1 MRKNI
6 GIQLYMFVIIGT
18 IISDMIYYYP
28 LSESLFGND
37 GMITTENILS
47 PLFKLQGSV
56 QIYILAILIACLI
69 YIFFD
74 KVRFYS
80 LSIVYVFWFLLLER
94 NTFILDSSSEIISL
108 TLPFVIITHFFE
120 IFSYNSSITTTI
132 FRLSRLGIMVQIC
145 IVYLFSFLYKIND
158 TVWLNGTAIYYTLR
172 IDSYLMSDFNIPLTK
187 SAFFVKTSTYFTLLT
202 ELLIPL
208 LAWFKRTKTIILLF
222 GFLLHIGI
230 YLFMRIE
237 DFSWVMIASY
247 FTFYTDTEYRKL
259 FKKKLRIFYD
269 DTCSKCKRFAVFI
282 SRVDVFKNVE
292 INKLSKLNTE
302 KHSKINL
309 ETAQDKMPSINS
321 TGTVYYGFETII
333 QISKTAPLL
342 FLLYPLF
349 SVLSTVGFGD
359 KMYDRIAKNRCTDEC
374 KI

>member
-1 MRKNI
+1 
-6 GIQLYMFVIIGT
+6 MFVIIGI

-37 GMITTENILS
+37 GMITISENILS
-47 PLFKLQGSV
+47 PLFKLQGTV
-56 QIYILAILIACLI
+56 KIYILTILIGCFV

-74 KVRFYS
+74 KLRFYS
-80 LSIVYVFWFLLLER
+80 LLIVYVLWFFLLER

-108 TLPFVIITHFFE
+108 TFPFAIIIHFFE
-120 IFSYNSSITTTI
+120 TFSCNSYTTTI
-132 FRLSRLGIMVQIC
+132 FKLSRLGIMLQIC

-202 ELLIPL
+202 ELLISFL
-208 LAWFKRTKTIILLF
+208 VWFKRTKTIILLF

-282 SRVDVFKNVE
+282 SRVDVFKNIE
-292 INKLSKLNTE
+292 INKLSKLNAE

-321 TGTVYYGFETII
+321 TGTVHYGFETII

-342 FLLYPLF
+342 FQLYPLF
-349 SVLSTVGFGD
+349 NVLSTVGFGN
-359 KMYDRIAKNRCTDEC
+359 KIYERIAKNRCADEC